1 MKKKNLNL
9 MKKNILKINPKL
21 NKNTIKKNT

>member
-9 MKKNILKINPKL
+9 IKKNILKINPKL